1 MDTDPRSGAERLG
14 RQIRAVRGR
23 RGLTLVQLAGLADL
37 SHPFLSQLERGL
49 ARPSMASLEKIA
61 RALGSS
67 QLELLAGAAD
77 LEREFVPTTPT
88 LVRAGEGDRGT
99 YSLGEAR
106 LLVHGDRGFHPM
118 MFDADNADGGE
129 FHAHDEDEFLHV
141 LLGSCTVD
149 LGPQGHFDLVVGD
162 SLYYVGG
169 TPHRWFSDG
178 SPYRLFVVKEH
189 MRPRDLD
196 DVWSPALLADFDGG
210 GIASARPDQE
220 ITTGHPAA
228 DAMEHMS

>member
-1 MDTDPRSGAERLG
+1 METDGGSDAERLG
-14 RQIRAVRGR
+14 RHIRAVRR
-23 RGLTLVQLAGLADL
+23 QRALTLVQLAALAEL

-77 LEREFVPTTPT
+77 LDREFVPALPT
-88 LVRAGEGDRGT
+88 LVRAGEGDRGA

-106 LLVHGDRGFHPM
+106 LLVRGDRGFHPM
-118 MFDADNADGGE
+118 MFDADNAEGGDY
-129 FHAHDEDEFLHV
+129 HAHDEDEFLHV
-141 LLGSCTVD
+141 LIGSCTID
-149 LGPQGHFDLVVGD
+149 LGPQGCFDLAVGD

-178 SPYRLFVVKEH
+178 SHYRLFVVKQH
-189 MRPRDLD
+189 VHPRDLD
-196 DVWSPALLADFDGG
+196 EVWGPALLADFA
-210 GIASARPDQE
+210 ASRSNGAELESTR
-220 ITTGHPAA
+220 
-228 DAMEHMS
+228 